1 MALIIISRCDFTISG
16 LDLCVAGCEIVVS
29 FPKICLIVEVFR
41 FAITID
47 FGMGGK
53 RMTQKA
59 VASSDGSA
67 IVAVAPMA
75 AGKQVFL
82 GAIITPP
89 TVMQS
94 MTSEDTTNK
103 KRPTA
108 VKKVRLA
115 PVQKQLPREITSTR
129 AENMET
135 TINSRQVM
143 GMVGVGIGMVGRV
156 RRDGWDEHWDD
167 WDGHGDGWDGH
178 GMVGMD
184 MGMVGRVRR
193 DGWDG
198 HGDDWDGSPC
208 RNGPTQRQLCRSC
221 VFIAQGCGRS
231 SLPWVAAQLL

>member
-115 PVQKQLPREITSTR
+115 PVQKQLPRKFPSTR
-129 AENMET
+129 ADNMET
-135 TINSRQVM
+135 KINTRQVM
-143 GMVGVGIGMVGRV
+143 GMVGVV
-156 RRDGWDEHWDD
+156 
-167 WDGHGDGWDGH
+167 
-178 GMVGMD
+178 
-184 MGMVGRVRR
+184 
-193 DGWDG
+193 
-198 HGDDWDGSPC
+198 
-208 RNGPTQRQLCRSC
+208 
-221 VFIAQGCGRS
+221 
-231 SLPWVAAQLL
+231 

>member
-1 MALIIISRCDFTISG
+1 MSFLLSIFNIFLNCNMKRGIIVKIGVEIGGKRTIIGGRRGIIGTKSADRAPTDECSVDAVGMHIIIYMATGDGRDITGMWPEMALIIISRCDFTISG
-16 LDLCVAGCEIVVS
+16 LDLCVAGCEILIS

-59 VASSDGSA
+59 VASSDGFA

-75 AGKQVFL
+75 AGKQVFP

-115 PVQKQLPREITSTR
+115 PVQKQLPRKFTL
-129 AENMET
+129 
-135 TINSRQVM
+135 
-143 GMVGVGIGMVGRV
+143 
-156 RRDGWDEHWDD
+156 H
-167 WDGHGDGWDGH
+167 
-178 GMVGMD
+178 
-184 MGMVGRVRR
+184 
-193 DGWDG
+193 
-198 HGDDWDGSPC
+198 PC
-208 RNGPTQRQLCRSC
+208 
-221 VFIAQGCGRS
+221 
-231 SLPWVAAQLL
+231 